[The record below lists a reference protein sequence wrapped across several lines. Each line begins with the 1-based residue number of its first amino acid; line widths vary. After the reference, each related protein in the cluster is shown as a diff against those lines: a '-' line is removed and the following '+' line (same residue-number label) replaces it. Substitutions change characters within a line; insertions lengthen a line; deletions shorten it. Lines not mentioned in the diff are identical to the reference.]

1 MRLSLRLQT
10 ICDLIR
16 KPCQVVVD
24 IGYDHGKILHFACQ
38 HFDAQVIGVERAPH
52 FSIRYQQQ
60 YPGDQ
65 VEFRTGDGLQPLTS
79 ADPADVLILSG
90 LGEECIRKILTKQID
105 YVHRCR
111 QILFCCSSIDLQL
124 RPYLNSVGW
133 HADNELLIQERS
145 KIYAISSF
153 KQGAEACVDAQQC
166 AIGPRLFEHADP
178 LLPAYLRFLEKRF
191 SAS

>member
-16 KPCQVVVD
+16 TPCQVVVD
-24 IGYDHGKILHFACQ
+24 IGYDHGKIMHFACQ
-38 HFDAQVIGVERAPH
+38 HFEAHVIGVERAPH
-52 FSIRYQQQ
+52 FATRYQQQ

-65 VEFRTGDGLQPLTS
+65 VDLRTGDGLQPLTS
-79 ADPADVLILSG
+79 VDPADVLILSG
-90 LGEECIRKILTKQID
+90 LGEECIRHILTEQID
-105 YVHRCR
+105 YVQRCR

-133 HADNELLIQERS
+133 YADNEVLIQERS

-153 KQGAEACVDAQQC
+153 KQGAESCTNAQQS
-166 AIGPRLFEHADP
+166 AIGPRLFEQADP
-178 LLPAYLRFLEKRF
+178 LLAAYLRFIKKRF
-191 SAS
+191 GAA